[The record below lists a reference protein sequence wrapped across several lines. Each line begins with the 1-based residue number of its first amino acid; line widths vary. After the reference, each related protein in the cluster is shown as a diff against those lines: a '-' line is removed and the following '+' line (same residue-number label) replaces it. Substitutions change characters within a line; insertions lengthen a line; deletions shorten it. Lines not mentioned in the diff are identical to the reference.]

1 MKMRYMIFTV
11 VMMTILHDMHAQE
24 SSDSTIKVQ
33 MEEILLS
40 DIRSDGQLPWSY
52 TKQKATEIDKFQNNV
67 RNLMDRQAGIQSFNG
82 ENFAQDVR
90 IAIRGY
96 GSRSAFGIR
105 GIRIYQDGLP
115 LTSPDGTS
123 QLDEISIFD
132 VESVDIVR
140 SGLAAR
146 LGNAGGGALSLMLN
160 SFFDGIQVLTR
171 INSLGAYDAGIKYG
185 VSGKKVKNVLSANHH
200 YFKSKRAFSEAQNT
214 TLLNKTTID
223 ISEKWQINFTHGAY
237 YSPTGKDPGALSS
250 DEFTKDRYQANS
262 RNVTFD
268 AGESVSGILMSGR
281 SVYSKSDQ
289 STFISGYFYRYR
301 DFTGRLPFING
312 GWVDL
317 NRHFGGISNTYEYRP
332 KHHLILTVGQ
342 TLEFQS
348 DRRILSAN
356 NNGTKSTLSADQYEQ
371 VLNAAI
377 FQQLQYIIKKWSL
390 HQMLR
395 WDFNQYQ
402 LTDKFNFSGKNDDR
416 KEYNNINGSAGIG
429 YLLSKVMTIYTNVN
443 TTFEMP
449 TLNELS
455 NNPELTGGFNPS
467 LKPETSFQKEI
478 GFRWIPKSGIS
489 LNVSAFHIGIRDQ
502 ITGYELKDAPGRTFY
517 RNAASTTR
525 KGIECASDIQINRYF
540 RAIINYTYSEF
551 FYKNFPTGLSDFS
564 GNTQPLI
571 PSHKWSFITMINAGD
586 WCSAQINTT
595 YNSPMYLDDANK
607 TQVLGFYEING
618 AVQTGPKVSSKIT
631 AGMTVNNLFD
641 LMDYSN
647 FRANATLGRY
657 YEAASPQNFSL
668 FVKYTF

>member
-1 MKMRYMIFTV
+1 
-11 VMMTILHDMHAQE
+11 MMTILHDVRAQE
-24 SSDSTIKVQ
+24 SPDSTIKVQ

-132 VESVDIVR
+132 IESVDIVR

-146 LGNAGGGALSLMLN
+146 LGNAGGGALSFRLN
-160 SFFDGIQVLTR
+160 TFFDGIQVLTR
-171 INSLGAYDAGIKYG
+171 VNSLGAYDAGIKYG
-185 VSGKKVKNVLSANHH
+185 VTGKKVKNVLSANHH
-200 YFKSKRAFSEAQNT
+200 YFKGKRSFSEAQNT
-214 TLLNKTTID
+214 TLLNKTSVD
-223 ISEKWQINFTHGAY
+223 INDKWQINFTHGAY
-237 YSPTGKDPGALSS
+237 YSPIGKDPGALSA
-250 DEFTKDRYQANS
+250 DEFTKDRYQANP

-268 AGESVSGILMSGR
+268 AGESVSGLLMSGR

-301 DFTGRLPFING
+301 DFTGRLPFVNG

-317 NRHFGGISNTYEYRP
+317 NRHFGGIGNTYEYRP
-332 KHHLILTVGQ
+332 KHHLILTIGQ

-348 DRRILSAN
+348 DRRILSGN
-356 NNGTKSTLSADQYEQ
+356 NNGAKSALSADQFEQ
-371 VLNAAI
+371 VFNAAI
-377 FQQLQYIIKKWSL
+377 FQQLQYNIKKWSL
-390 HQMLR
+390 HQMVR
-395 WDFNQYQ
+395 WDINQYQ
-402 LTDKFNFSGKNDDR
+402 LKDRFINSDK
-416 KEYNNINGSAGIG
+416 NNGEKRYSNLNGSVGLG
-429 YLLSKVMTIYTNVN
+429 YLVNKKLTVFSNIN

-455 NNPELTGGFNPS
+455 NNPELTGGFNIR
-467 LKPETSFQKEI
+467 LNPETSLQTEAGLKWVPNTHF
-478 GFRWIPKSGIS
+478 S
-489 LNVSAFHIGIRDQ
+489 LNISAFHINIRDQ
-502 ITGYELKDAPGRTFY
+502 ITGYEIKDAPGRIFY
-517 RNAASTTR
+517 RNAASSSR
-525 KGIECASDIQINRYF
+525 KGIECTTEIELSSF
-540 RAIINYTYSEF
+540 FKSVLNYTYSDF
-551 FYKNFPTGLSDFS
+551 KYKDFITGITDFS

-571 PSHKWSFITMINAGD
+571 PNHKWNFTSIINAGQ
-586 WCSAQINTT
+586 WATAQINIS
-595 YNSPMYLDDANK
+595 YNSAMYVDDANK
-607 TQVLGFYEING
+607 TKVNGFYEING
-618 AVQTGPKVSSKIT
+618 AVQTGLKVSSRFT
-631 AGMTVNNLFD
+631 AGLTANNLFN

-657 YEAASPQNFSL
+657 YEAASPQNFGL
-668 FVKYTF
+668 YVRLVFTNQNKF